1 MKTISEALTDEILY
15 PLPLGFIENK
25 LIARGLSGDDELT
38 AKVLR
43 SNGFRGAV
51 ADCLYSLATD
61 APNFSEADKSV
72 SLDKSALLTRA
83 NKIYESIGESAVGT
97 PTVYIGG

>member
-15 PLPLGFIENK
+15 PLPLGFVENK
-25 LIARGLSGDDELT
+25 LLARGLSSDDELT
-38 AKVLR
+38 AEVLK

-51 ADCLYSLATD
+51 ADCLYTLATD

-72 SLDKSALLTRA
+72 SLNSSQLLTRA
-83 NKIYESIGESAVGT
+83 NAIYESIGEQSVGV
-97 PTVYIGG
+97 PKVFIGS